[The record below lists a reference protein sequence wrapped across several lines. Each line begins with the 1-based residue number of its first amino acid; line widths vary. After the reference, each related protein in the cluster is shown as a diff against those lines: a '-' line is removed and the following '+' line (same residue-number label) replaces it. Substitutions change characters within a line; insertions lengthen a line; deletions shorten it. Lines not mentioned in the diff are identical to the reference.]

1 MELQQRTALIT
12 GSGQGIGRAI
22 AKLLAGQGATVI
34 INDVDEDMAGQCAGE
49 IKAAGGRALVLT
61 ADVSQP
67 SQVQAM
73 TSQAEERVGAI
84 DILVNNA
91 GIGGTGC
98 LVRHMEPDA
107 WDRTLAI
114 NLSGAFNCCRAIVP
128 QMVERRQGKIVNI
141 ASLAARRISKLGGAD
156 YTASKWG
163 LVGFTK
169 HLAFELADFG
179 VNVNAV
185 CPGATLTPLVMA
197 RTSPEFRDQVAKQVP
212 LGRWLE
218 PEDIA
223 QAVLFLVSK
232 RAAMITGQVLEVEGG
247 QLLGLASDY
256 QEDIKRRTQTSARN
270 INPSLQTGRNQHD

>member
-49 IKAAGGRALVLT
+49 IEAAGGRALVLN

-73 TSQAEERVGAI
+73 ASQAEERVGAI

-91 GIGGTGC
+91 GIGGAGC

-128 QMVERRQGKIVNI
+128 QMVERRRGKIVNI

-185 CPGATLTPLVMA
+185 CPGPTLTPLVMA

-218 PEDIA
+218 PEDVA
-223 QAVLFLVSK
+223 EAVLFLVSK

-256 QEDIKRRTQTSARN
+256 QEDLKRRTQTSTRN
-270 INPSLQTGRNQHD
+270 ISQSPQTRRDQHD